1 MKEIEKAIT
10 LLIIITSLLE
20 MFRLIGV
27 ALYYFHIKD
36 VKTIQKI
43 FASSKKRIMK
53 LLISEEEKWRN
64 VYILFHY
71 PY

>member
-20 MFRLIGV
+20 IFILIRV

-36 VKTIQKI
+36 VKTIQKYLPV
-43 FASSKKRIMK
+43 AKRK
-53 LLISEEEKWRN
+53 L
-64 VYILFHY
+64 
-71 PY
+71 